1 MDRGPVVI
9 DVASVATGATGA
21 TGVTGADDVASVAL
35 RDVEFCVLD
44 LETTGGSSEFEAI
57 TEIGAV
63 KYRGGEEIGRFATLV
78 NPLRAIPPFITVLT
92 GITDTM
98 VANAPTIDETLEPLL
113 EFIGDSVLVA
123 HNARFDV
130 GFVNAALV
138 RAGRERLSNRVLDTV
153 GLARRLVGAEVD
165 NCKLA
170 TLAASLGL
178 AHQPSHR
185 AINDVLA
192 TGDLLHHLIERAA
205 GFGVF
210 DLDDFAAMAK
220 IGRHPQA
227 AKLKLTVDLP
237 RGPGVYLF
245 ADAQGDVLYVGKA
258 TNIRSRVRSYFGTG
272 DTRRKIGSLL
282 KLMDAVHYV
291 ATPDLLTAEVLELR
305 MISKLRPRYNHA
317 GTRSAKYCYVRL
329 TLSEVWPRLVVT
341 SRVPAGVAGV
351 SVGAGGRSRG
361 ASASQDLY
369 LGPISTRSMARDVI
383 DAIHSVVPLRQCTV
397 RMGRNYR
404 APEDA
409 PVCSAAQLGV
419 AYCPCSGTADEAV
432 YGEAVQQVVRVMTGD
447 AQDVIDQ
454 LTAKMRKHSQAQRF
468 EEAGDVLTRID
479 ALETVL
485 RRVQTARELV
495 GAGSF
500 SFEASEMTISYQIEC
515 GLLRATHVAG
525 EMFQP
530 VAPKLPRDLSEF
542 FVPPSLGSATAQT
555 ISADLIDE
563 ILCIARHARTSS
575 AAHDPAAA

>member
-1 MDRGPVVI
+1 MAMTVLAETDGETLESSP
-9 DVASVATGATGA
+9 
-21 TGVTGADDVASVAL
+21 L
-35 RDVEFCVLD
+35 NEVEFCVVD

-78 NPLRAIPPFITVLT
+78 NPQRAIPPFITVLT
-92 GITDTM
+92 GITDSM
-98 VANAPTIDETLEPLL
+98 IASAPTIDETLEPLL

-138 RAGRERLSNRVLDTV
+138 RSGRERLSNRVLDTV
-153 GLARRLVGAEVD
+153 SLARRLVGADVD

-205 GFGVF
+205 GYGVF
-210 DLDDFAAMAK
+210 DLSDFAALAK

-245 ADAQGDVLYVGKA
+245 VDAQGDVLYVGKA

-305 MISKLRPRYNHA
+305 MISKLRPRYNYA

-341 SRVPAGVAGV
+341 SRVL
-351 SVGAGGRSRG
+351 
-361 ASASQDLY
+361 ASATSGATKDLY

-383 DAIHSVVPLRQCTV
+383 DAIQSVVPLRQCTV

-432 YGEAVQQVVRVMTGD
+432 YAEAVQRVEQVMMGEARE
-447 AQDVIDQ
+447 VIEQ

-495 GAGSF
+495 AAGSF
-500 SFEASEMTISYQIEC
+500 SFAAGETAISYQIEC
-515 GLLRATHVAG
+515 GLLRATHVDG
-525 EMFQP
+525 EMFAP

-542 FVPPSLGSATAQT
+542 FQAPSMAKDENT
-555 ISADLIDE
+555 ISAEMIDE
-563 ILCIARHARTSS
+563 ILCIARHARTNTIPSVMEAS
-575 AAHDPAAA
+575 YG

>member
-1 MDRGPVVI
+1 MAMTVLAETDGETLESSP
-9 DVASVATGATGA
+9 
-21 TGVTGADDVASVAL
+21 L
-35 RDVEFCVLD
+35 NEVEFCVVD

-78 NPLRAIPPFITVLT
+78 NPQRAIPPFITVLT
-92 GITDTM
+92 GITDSM
-98 VANAPTIDETLEPLL
+98 VASAPTIDETLEPLL

-138 RAGRERLSNRVLDTV
+138 RSGRERLSNRVLDTV
-153 GLARRLVGAEVD
+153 SLARRLVGADVD

-205 GFGVF
+205 GYGVF
-210 DLDDFAAMAK
+210 DLSDFAALAK

-245 ADAQGDVLYVGKA
+245 VDAQGDVLYVGKA

-305 MISKLRPRYNHA
+305 MISKLRPRYNYA

-341 SRVPAGVAGV
+341 SRVL
-351 SVGAGGRSRG
+351 
-361 ASASQDLY
+361 ASATSGATKDLY

-383 DAIHSVVPLRQCTV
+383 DAIQSVVPLRQCTV

-432 YGEAVQQVVRVMTGD
+432 YAEAVQRVEQVMMGE
-447 AQDVIDQ
+447 AQDVIEQ

-495 GAGSF
+495 AAGSF
-500 SFEASEMTISYQIEC
+500 SFAAGETAISYQIDC
-515 GLLRATHVAG
+515 GLLRATHIDG
-525 EMFQP
+525 EMFAP

-542 FVPPSLGSATAQT
+542 FQAPSLAKDENT
-555 ISADLIDE
+555 ISAEMIDE
-563 ILCIARHARTSS
+563 ILCIARHARTNTIPSVMEAS
-575 AAHDPAAA
+575 YG

>member
-1 MDRGPVVI
+1 MVVS
-9 DVASVATGATGA
+9 VASAGAMR
-21 TGVTGADDVASVAL
+21 VSNMDDVASVAL

-57 TEIGAV
+57 TEIGVV

-78 NPLRAIPPFITVLT
+78 NPQRAIPPFITVLT
-92 GITDTM
+92 GITDSM
-98 VANAPTIDETLEPLL
+98 VASAPPIDETLEPLL

-153 GLARRLVGAEVD
+153 SLARRLVGADVD

-210 DLDDFAAMAK
+210 ELDDFAALAK

-227 AKLKLTVDLP
+227 AKLKLTIDLP

-245 ADAQGDVLYVGKA
+245 VDAQGDVLYVGKA

-305 MISKLRPRYNHA
+305 MISKLRPRYNYA

-341 SRVPAGVAGV
+341 SRVPAAAN
-351 SVGAGGRSRG
+351 SGATK
-361 ASASQDLY
+361 DLY

-383 DAIHSVVPLRQCTV
+383 DAMQSVVPLRQCTV

-432 YGEAVQQVVRVMTGD
+432 YAEAVQRVVRVMMGEP
-447 AQDVIDQ
+447 QEVIAQ
-454 LTAKMRKHSQAQRF
+454 LTAKMRKHAQAQRF

-495 GAGSF
+495 AAGSF
-500 SFEASEMTISYQIEC
+500 SFVASETAISYQIEF
-515 GLLRATHVAG
+515 GLLRATHVDG
-525 EMFQP
+525 EIFAP

-542 FVPPSLGSATAQT
+542 FQAPSLAKDENA
-555 ISADLIDE
+555 ISAELIDE
-563 ILCIARHARTSS
+563 ILCIARHARTSAIPS
-575 AAHDPAAA
+575 VMEASYG